1 MKIRILNGYLVAVS
15 FCLIHYYGW
24 GQSAAEEDRKL
35 GEKVAKQV
43 ETTIG
48 IYKAP
53 KTTGYVSQVGDRLV
67 SNLHSEF
74 SQFSFQIVD
83 QFEPN
88 AFAAPGGFIYVSR
101 GLLVLL
107 DSEAELAG
115 VLGHEI
121 SHVTQR
127 HAYQRKKKGVF
138 SSIIKIPGNIVGSV
152 LGEGLGNVLNAPW
165 DALSANYSRKQESE
179 ADEYGL
185 KLAADTGYDPGELAD
200 ILARMQAEIEALT
213 QEQIRFSFFDSHP
226 STPKRIENIQKQ
238 TAQLQVDSDDPIAT
252 DRGAFLENLDGLHF
266 DVDPANGVFQRN
278 KFLHPDLNLS
288 LTFPE
293 GWKTIN
299 TPLMSGS
306 LTENGD
312 GFILLG
318 LEDQELDPVETG
330 KKLEWEFRKR
340 GVDPLES
347 GPIKTDY
354 WNGYLLA
361 FGEYTKSGPTV
372 TSMIL
377 LTMEGRNYKI
387 LANGTDQ
394 YQGLI
399 EKATYSFKPITPEER
414 KSIISRRL
422 RIVEA
427 RQGETLED
435 LSERSGNAWEVS
447 FTALVNNIPADETLQ
462 KGHLIKIIKEE
473 PYAVN
478 EQ

>member
-1 MKIRILNGYLVAVS
+1 M
-15 FCLIHYYGW
+15 
-24 GQSAAEEDRKL
+24 AEEDRKL
-35 GEKVAKQV
+35 GEKVAQQV

-48 IYKAP
+48 LYTAP

-74 SQFSFQIVD
+74 SEFSFQIVD

-165 DALSANYSRKQESE
+165 NALSANYSRKQESE
-179 ADEYGL
+179 ADDYGM
-185 KLAADTGYDPGELAD
+185 KLASDTGYDPAELAE

-213 QEQIRFSFFDSHP
+213 QGRFGSVFLIRIQVHP
-226 STPKRIENIQKQ
+226 RESRIFKNRQAAWI
-238 TAQLQVDSDDPIAT
+238 LSPDNPIAT
-252 DRGAFLENLDGLHF
+252 DRGNFLENLDGLHF
-266 DVDPANGVFQRN
+266 DVDPANGVFQKN
-278 KFLHPDLNLS
+278 KFLHPDLSIS

-293 GWKTIN
+293 GWKTIK
-299 TPLMSGS
+299 TPAMVGGLTKSG
-306 LTENGD
+306 D
-312 GFILLG
+312 AFILLG

-330 KKLEWEFRKR
+330 KKLESEFRKR

-347 GPIKTDY
+347 GPIKSDS
-354 WNGYLLA
+354 WSGYLLA

-372 TSMIL
+372 ISMIL

-399 EKATYSFKPITPEER
+399 EEATYSFKPLTREER

-427 RQGETLED
+427 RQDETLED
-435 LSERSGNAWEVS
+435 LSERSGNAWDVS
-447 FTALVNNIPADETLQ
+447 FTTLVNNIEQDANLE
-462 KGHLIKIIKEE
+462 KGQLIKIVKEE
-473 PYAVN
+473 AYVN
-478 EQ
+478 NDQ